1 MTLPNPCPFSVR
13 EYGAREASLKF
24 VGREKEVEQIN
35 AALGTGRNV
44 IVSGKYGMGRTSLV
58 KYIAELMQKQRR
70 FLFLDFSET
79 PGKLCQHLVDKLWPQ
94 RKRRERDGFSKYR
107 SARFRIVS
115 LNLNDRRKHVLV
127 LDNIAK
133 LSPQKLDFIRY
144 LAWEKRFQFV
154 AILENF
160 ISKEDL
166 LRLRVRLYPA
176 DLIVLEYLSNREVYA
191 FYQDLSERHQLFWT
205 EGQIKNLVE
214 MTGGY
219 PLRMKELALQQLRTA
234 GIGMTRQLGRD
245 HF

>member
-1 MTLPNPCPFSVR
+1 MTLLSLHPFSVLTDR
-13 EYGAREASLKF
+13 DSEAILKF

-35 AALGTGRNV
+35 AALGAGRNV
-44 IVSGKYGMGRTSLV
+44 IVSGKYGIGRTSLV
-58 KYIAELMQKQRR
+58 QYMAEIMQKQRR

-79 PGKLCQHLVDKLWPQ
+79 PGKLCERLVDKLWPQ
-94 RKRRERDGFSKYR
+94 RKRKERDGFSKYR

-115 LNLNDRRKHVLV
+115 LDFIDNRKHVLV

-133 LSPQKLDFIRY
+133 LSAQKLDFIRY

-154 AILENF
+154 AIVENF

-166 LRLRVRLYPA
+166 FRLRVRLYPA
-176 DLIVLEYLSNREVYA
+176 DLIVLEYLSNREVCA
-191 FYQDLSERHQLFWT
+191 FYQDLSERHQLCWT

-219 PLRMKELALQQLRTA
+219 PLRMRELALRQLKKV
-234 GIGMTRQLGRD
+234 GIDMTRKSGRD